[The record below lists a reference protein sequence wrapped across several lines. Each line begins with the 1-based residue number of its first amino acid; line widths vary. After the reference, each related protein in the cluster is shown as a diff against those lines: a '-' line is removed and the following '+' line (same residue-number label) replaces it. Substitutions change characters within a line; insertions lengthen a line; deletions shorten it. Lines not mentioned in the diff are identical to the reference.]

1 MLFDKSGTGIDELK
15 ELTGFL
21 YSYNNFE
28 NIRTDLE
35 LAQEDMAALI
45 GDELMGVA
53 DEHYNSEDFGA
64 EDFELLTELV
74 KKIQL
79 PVAYF
84 AIYSFSQ
91 NADISH
97 EDSGRKVKIDAD
109 REKMPWEWMLDKDE
123 KAILK
128 KAHKT
133 TDRLISFLEK
143 NISEE
148 DLAAWAESDA
158 RAAIKG
164 QFIDSAEVFNS
175 IYPIDNSRRFFLVIS
190 PFIREAERKY
200 IKPALTEDVFNELK
214 VALAK
219 VNMYGLVKHTTE
231 NDTDV
236 KQKDTVTLK
245 GNAGSVTVTGSGGLT
260 EIITYDPDTSLAAL
274 AADFVS
280 DNAADYLAEGI
291 GITSLGDDIIFE
303 AETAGTAFISPV
315 VTSVAANADSDG
327 LLPYIRTPLAYFAMS
342 IAVDRLAVEVLPEGV
357 FQNLISE
364 RLTQNAKVSAVPE
377 VKREV
382 SKLLF
387 NQGQTELR
395 ILTEYL
401 RKQAA
406 GTDFVESDLTTGLDE
421 DNLFARV

>member
-1 MLFDKSGTGIDELK
+1 MLFNKSLTGIDELK

-45 GDELMGVA
+45 GQEVMDLA
-53 DEHYNSEDFGA
+53 DSHYNSEDFDA
-64 EDFELLTELV
+64 EGYELLTNLV
-74 KKIQL
+74 KHIQL

-84 AIYSFSQ
+84 AIHSFSQ
-91 NADISH
+91 NADVSH
-97 EDSGRKVKIDAD
+97 EDSGRKVKIDAE
-109 REKMPWEWMLDKDE
+109 REKLPWEWMLDKDE

-128 KAHKT
+128 KAHRT
-133 TDRLISFLEK
+133 TDRLIAFLEK
-143 NISEE
+143 NIAEE
-148 DLAAWAESDA
+148 DLSVWAESTA

-164 QFIDSAEVFNS
+164 QMIDSAEAFNQ
-175 IYPIDNSRRFFLVIS
+175 IYPIDNSRRFFLLIS

-200 IKPALTEDVFNELK
+200 IKPALTPTVYDEIK
-214 VALAK
+214 TALASEE
-219 VNMYGLVKHTTE
+219 GFDDE
-231 NDTDV
+231 N
-236 KQKDTVTLK
+236 
-245 GNAGSVTVTGSGGLT
+245 
-260 EIITYDPDTSLAAL
+260 
-274 AADFVS
+274 
-280 DNAADYLAEGI
+280 GI
-291 GITSLGDDIIFE
+291 
-303 AETAGTAFISPV
+303 
-315 VTSVAANADSDG
+315 
-327 LLPYIRTPLAYFAMS
+327 LPYIQTPLAYFAMS

-395 ILTEYL
+395 MLTEQL
-401 RKQAA
+401 RKIVA
-406 GTDFVESDLTTGLDE
+406 GEDFEEADLTQGLDE
-421 DNLFARV
+421 DNKFARV